1 MLTSPSCSCCDESC
15 TSLCSGDEPSTLL
28 VSIGGFLDDVGTC
41 CSPINGNYV
50 LTYSDVDC
58 RWSYLEGSYC
68 SSYILLIDV
77 WITDEGGGNYKINLQ
92 VQVTTGLSVQVL
104 LIRFSETV
112 VGMPD
117 CCDWDTLSLTLDFVV
132 ENDTATFDCD
142 TTSIAAYITSFCGGD
157 AFGESEGYSS
167 ATGAGAA
174 LSDGAA
180 SASSSSTSSGV
191 GAMLVESVADAD
203 ADSTAPG
210 VGAALFDGV
219 AAADGHATAEAVSPS
234 PECCGCNWLED
245 YWLDNKRLRLT
256 FSGAITG
263 YIILD
268 AEPELV
274 GDACSQWSGSDDSNI
289 DDADCFLLPMTAQV
303 TCEPGLTPTVA
314 MEILLTHGSTNCN
327 IIIDAEP
334 DSYDCGPGLEVIWTA
349 TIEEAL
355 PTCDCDTQ
363 TITLMLTNED
373 TP

>member
-167 ATGAGAA
+167 ATARVPHCRTALRRHRAVRQAA
-174 LSDGAA
+174 VSVPCWSNQWPTPMLTRRHQEWVLHCSMV
-180 SASSSSTSSGV
+180 SLLRM
-191 GAMLVESVADAD
+191 AMLRQRLCHRHRNVVDA
-203 ADSTAPG
+203 
-210 VGAALFDGV
+210 
-219 AAADGHATAEAVSPS
+219 
-234 PECCGCNWLED
+234 
-245 YWLDNKRLRLT
+245 
-256 FSGAITG
+256 TG
-263 YIILD
+263 
-268 AEPELV
+268 
-274 GDACSQWSGSDDSNI
+274 
-289 DDADCFLLPMTAQV
+289 
-303 TCEPGLTPTVA
+303 
-314 MEILLTHGSTNCN
+314 
-327 IIIDAEP
+327 
-334 DSYDCGPGLEVIWTA
+334 
-349 TIEEAL
+349 
-355 PTCDCDTQ
+355 
-363 TITLMLTNED
+363 
-373 TP
+373 

>member
-1 MLTSPSCSCCDESC
+1 MRMSPSCACCETPPPECNCCTGETPLYVSVTISGIANGDTCCDELNGVYILDHIDGCIWRYEGSICNGDYDVRIDFSFSDVTC
-15 TSLCSGDEPSTLL
+15 TMVVYLRVIDTADDSVIFAVLTNDSGDAT
-28 VSIGGFLDDVGTC
+28 
-41 CSPINGNYV
+41 
-50 LTYSDVDC
+50 
-58 RWSYLEGSYC
+58 
-68 SSYILLIDV
+68 
-77 WITDEGGGNYKINLQ
+77 
-92 VQVTTGLSVQVL
+92 
-104 LIRFSETV
+104 
-112 VGMPD
+112 D
-117 CCDWDTLSLTLDFVV
+117 CCDLSIPDATLIGITEDGM
-132 ENDTATFDCD
+132 DCD
-142 TTSIAAYITSFCGGD
+142 TSSLNIAVNMLCDEGIAD
-157 AFGESEGYSS
+157 ADGYSS
-167 ATGAGAA
+167 AAAISAA
-174 LSDGAA
+174 LSDGVA

-303 TCEPGLTPTVA
+303 TCEPGLSPTVA

-327 IIIDAEP
+327 IIIEAEP

-355 PTCDCDTQ
+355 PTCDCDVQ
-363 TITLMLTNED
+363 TITLTLTNED